1 MKFLVLATALIG
13 ILQSLITGLAL
24 MTAQV
29 KHKLPHQLLAGLFL
43 TFAVITTG
51 TILNCSGLIF
61 DVPHLAQL
69 HTPFRFLIGPLLW
82 WYCRAACHSE
92 FSLTKTAGWHLL
104 PFLLDGVGL
113 LPFYLLEEPAKVT
126 YLTHALNTFP
136 VEWRLRL
143 GLVVLHLGMYLAVSV
158 RTINR
163 IQGEGVSQVP
173 LLMEPKLLAWVFGGI
188 WTLALIRLAVHFSL
202 SSSLLIPAL
211 FSIFLCGAS
220 IVALQK
226 SLHSEPVATDAPQSE
241 PDIPISTPEPPSPRY
256 QRSTLTVE
264 ESQIALHRL
273 RRLMEYDKLF
283 LDSTLTLAALAE
295 RVGLPAQHLSQVI
308 NEQCGQNFA
317 DFVNSYRIEEA
328 KRRLHDQHFAHYSIL
343 AISEDSGFHSKSTF
357 NTAFK
362 KHTGLTPSEFR
373 KQPRGFHNENNANSL
388 ENLYFPEP

>member
-1 MKFLVLATALIG
+1 MKLLVLATAVIG
-13 ILQSLITGLAL
+13 ILQSLVTGLAL
-24 MTAQV
+24 VTAQV
-29 KHKLPHQLLAGLFL
+29 KHKIPHQLLAGLFL

-51 TILNCSGLIF
+51 TVLNCSGLIF
-61 DVPHLAQL
+61 DAPHLAQL

-82 WYCRAACHSE
+82 WYCRAAYHSE
-92 FSLTKTAGWHLL
+92 FSLTKMAGWHLF

-113 LPFYLLEEPAKVT
+113 LPFYLLEEPAKVA
-126 YLTHALNTFP
+126 YLTQALNTFP
-136 VEWRLRL
+136 VEWRWRL
-143 GLVVLHLGMYLAVSV
+143 GLVMLHLGVYLTLSV

-163 IQGEGVSQVP
+163 IQGEGMSQVP
-173 LLMEPKLLAWVFGGI
+173 LLIEPKLLAWVFGGI
-188 WTLALIRLAVHFSL
+188 WGLALIRLTVHFSL
-202 SSSLLIPAL
+202 GSGLLIPAL

-220 IVALQK
+220 IAALRK
-226 SLHSEPVATDAPQSE
+226 SLLLEPVGIEVPPSE
-241 PDIPISTPEPPSPRY
+241 PDNLISIPEPPSPRY

-317 DFVNSYRIEEA
+317 DFINSHRIEEA
-328 KRRLHDQHFAHYSIL
+328 KRRLQDPAFAHYSIL

-373 KQPRGFHNENNANSL
+373 KQISG
-388 ENLYFPEP
+388 

>member
-1 MKFLVLATALIG
+1 MKLLVLATAVIG

-24 MTAQV
+24 VTAQV
-29 KHKLPHQLLAGLFL
+29 KHKIPHQLLAGLFL

-51 TILNCSGLIF
+51 TILNGSGLIF

-82 WYCRAACHSE
+82 WYCCAASNSE

-113 LPFYLLEEPAKVT
+113 LPFYLLEEPAKVA
-126 YLTHALNTFP
+126 YLTQALNTFP
-136 VEWRLRL
+136 VEWRWRL
-143 GLVVLHLGMYLAVSV
+143 GLVGLHLGMYLVVSV
-158 RTINR
+158 RAINR
-163 IQGEGVSQVP
+163 IQGEGVFQVP
-173 LLMEPKLLAWVFGGI
+173 LLVEPKLLTGVFGGI
-188 WTLALIRLAVHFSL
+188 WVLALIRLGFYFSL
-202 SSSLLIPAL
+202 GSSLFIPAL

-220 IVALQK
+220 IMALRK
-226 SLHSEPVATDAPQSE
+226 SLHSEPVVMDVPQSE
-241 PDIPISTPEPPSPRY
+241 PDIPVSIPEPPSPRY
-256 QRSTLTVE
+256 LRSTLTVE

-273 RRLMEYDKLF
+273 RRLMEYDKPF

-295 RVGLPAQHLSQVI
+295 RVGLPAHHLSQVI

-328 KRRLHDQHFAHYSIL
+328 KRRLHDPHFAHYSIL

-373 KQPRGFHNENNANSL
+373 KQISG
-388 ENLYFPEP
+388 